1 MKFQAYLTEI
11 KDNEFDMSKRI
22 VFSYKGHK
30 VVNTEHGK
38 QRVKERGTLT
48 DFQWMKMFQS
58 AIEKVD
64 KKKVKIGEKVVF
76 WSKALK
82 QAFIARVDD
91 VKDLIVLTFFP
102 RHVKPR
108 GANDPWQ
115 REVVIEGETLRV
127 VNLDEI

>member
-11 KDNEFDMSKRI
+11 KDGEFDLSKRI
-22 VFSYKGHK
+22 VFQWKGHK
-30 VVNTEHGK
+30 VVDTAHGK
-38 QRVKERGTLT
+38 ERIEQRNELT
-48 DFQWMKMFQS
+48 DFQLLNMFKS

-82 QAFIARVDD
+82 QAFIAKVDD
-91 VKDLIVLTFFP
+91 VKDLILLTFFP

-108 GANDPWQ
+108 GANDPFQ
-115 REVVIEGETLRV
+115 REVVIEGETLRIV
-127 VNLDEI
+127 EI